1 MRSIKGFKPKRF
13 KGKKSSRPSGRPVRG
28 RGGYRA

>member
-1 MRSIKGFKPKRF
+1 MRKIKGFKPK
-13 KGKKSSRPSGRPVRG
+13 GYKKSSRPAGRPVQG